1 MLKIRRFFS
10 SENLANTPTDWIN
23 VQRNQGDYN
32 SAWRAI
38 HLDKILLSGL
48 LVLLGLGMIVLYSA
62 GSKDVSVIM
71 RQLIRLLIA
80 FIALFT
86 LAQIPPQKYSHW
98 APALYGVGLVLLIAV
113 LVMGVI
119 GKGAQRWLDFG
130 ILRFQPSELMKLALP
145 MMLARFFSNRHLPPT
160 FKEVCIALLMIGAP
174 ALLTAKQP
182 DLGTALI
189 IGVSGMCVLFL
200 AGMNW
205 RLILTGL
212 LTVAAIA
219 PVAWHYMHDYQRQ
232 RVLTFLNPESDPLGS
247 GYHII
252 QSKIAIGSGGLFGKG
267 WLHGTQSHL
276 QFLPEHATDFIFGVV
291 GEEFGFVGCMILL
304 AAYLFIIGRCIYIS
318 VQAQDTFSRLL
329 SGSITMIFF
338 ISAFVNIGM
347 VTGILPVVGLP
358 LPLVSYGGTSMVT
371 LIASFGILMSI
382 HTHRRLV
389 SA

>member
-10 SENLANTPTDWIN
+10 SENLANTPSDWIN
-23 VQRNQGDYN
+23 VQRNQSDSS

-38 HLDKILLSGL
+38 HLDKILLCGL
-48 LVLLGLGMIVLYSA
+48 FLLLGLGMIVLYSA
-62 GSKDVSVIM
+62 ASKDLSVII
-71 RQLIRLLIA
+71 RQSTRLLIA
-80 FIALFT
+80 FIALFI
-86 LAQIPPQKYSHW
+86 LAQIPPQKYRHW
-98 APALYGVGLVLLIAV
+98 APVLYSLGLLLLIAV
-113 LVMGVI
+113 LAMGVI

-145 MMLARFFSNRHLPPT
+145 MMLARFFSNRQLPPT
-160 FKEVCIALLMIGAP
+160 FKEVFIALFMIGIP

-205 RLILTGL
+205 RLIVTGL
-212 LTVAAIA
+212 LAVAAVA
-219 PVAWHYMHDYQRQ
+219 PIAWHYMHDYQRQ
-232 RVLTFLNPESDPLGS
+232 RVLTFLDPESDPLGS

>member
-1 MLKIRRFFS
+1 MLRIKRFFS
-10 SENLANTPTDWIN
+10 PQNLSNTPSDWITI
-23 VQRNQGDYN
+23 QRNQPNYH
-32 SAWRAI
+32 SFWQAI
-38 HLDKILLSGL
+38 HIDK
-48 LVLLGLGMIVLYSA
+48 VLLGSLLCLLSLGLVVLYSA
-62 GSKDVSVIM
+62 SSQNWALMARQFM
-71 RQLIRLLIA
+71 RLCL
-80 FIALFT
+80 ALTALVT
-86 LAQIPPQKYSHW
+86 LAQIPAQKYQQW
-98 APALYGVGLVLLIAV
+98 APWLYGVGLLLLIAV
-113 LVMGVI
+113 LVMGHI
-119 GKGAQRWLDFG
+119 GKGAQRWLDLG
-130 ILRFQPSELMKLALP
+130 VLRFQPSELMKLALP
-145 MMLARFFSNRHLPPT
+145 MLLARFFAHRKLPPT
-160 FKEVCIALLMIGAP
+160 GWEVGLALLMIGIP

-189 IGVSGMCVLFL
+189 IGVSGVCVLFL

-205 RLILTGL
+205 RLIVGGL

-219 PVAWHYMHDYQRQ
+219 PVAWHYLHDYQRQ
-232 RVLTFLNPESDPLGS
+232 RVLTFLNPERDPLGS

-252 QSKIAIGSGGLFGKG
+252 QSKIAIGSGGVFGKG

-291 GEEFGFVGCMILL
+291 GEEFGFMGCLILL
-304 AAYLFIIGRCIYIS
+304 VAYLVIIGRCIYMS
-318 VQAQDTFSRLL
+318 AQAQDTFSRLL
-329 SGSITMIFF
+329 SGSITLIFF

>member
-1 MLKIRRFFS
+1 MIRIRRFFS
-10 SENLANTPTDWIN
+10 PQNLSNSPSDWLN
-23 VQRNQGDYN
+23 LQRNQESY
-32 SAWRAI
+32 SSFWQVI
-38 HLDKILLSGL
+38 HIDKVLLYGLLILLS
-48 LVLLGLGMIVLYSA
+48 LGMLVLYSA
-62 GSKDVSVIM
+62 ASKDLSVIV
-71 RQLIRLLIA
+71 RQLTRLLLA
-80 FIALFT
+80 FVALLT
-86 LAQIPPQKYSHW
+86 LAQIPPQKYQNW
-98 APALYGVGLVLLIAV
+98 APTLYGIGLVLLVAV

-145 MMLARFFSNRHLPPT
+145 MMLARFFCNRSLPPK
-160 FKEVCIALLMIGAP
+160 FKEIFIALVMIGIP

-189 IGVSGMCVLFL
+189 IGVSGISVLFL
-200 AGMNW
+200 AGMSW
-205 RLILTGL
+205 RLIVMGL
-212 LTVAAIA
+212 LMIATVA

-232 RVLTFLNPESDPLGS
+232 RVLTFLNPERDPLGS

-252 QSKIAIGSGGLFGKG
+252 QSKIAIGSGALFGKG

-291 GEEFGFVGCMILL
+291 GEEFGFVGCLILL
-304 AAYLFIIGRCIYIS
+304 ATYLFIVGRCVYIS
-318 VQAQDTFSRLL
+318 IQAQDTFSRLL

-338 ISAFVNIGM
+338 VSAFVNIGM

>member
-1 MLKIRRFFS
+1 MVKLTRFFS
-10 SENLANTPTDWIN
+10 PKNLSNSPSDWIN
-23 VQRNQGDYN
+23 MQRNQGEYRSVWQLIHID
-32 SAWRAI
+32 RA
-38 HLDKILLSGL
+38 LLFGL

-62 GSKDVSVIM
+62 ASEDMSVIV
-71 RQLIRLLIA
+71 RQLTRILIA
-80 FIALFT
+80 FVVLFT
-86 LAQIPPQKYSHW
+86 FAQIPPKKYHHW
-98 APALYGVGLVLLIAV
+98 APALYGIGLILLVAV
-113 LVMGVI
+113 LIIGDV

-145 MMLARFFSNRHLPPT
+145 MMLARFFHARHLPPN
-160 FKEVCIALLMIGAP
+160 FKEIFIALLMIGVP

-189 IGVSGMCVLFL
+189 IGLSGVCVLFL
-200 AGMNW
+200 AGMSW
-205 RLILTGL
+205 RLIIAGL
-212 LTVAAIA
+212 LTVTAIA

-232 RVLTFLNPESDPLGS
+232 RVLTFLNPERDPLGT

-252 QSKIAIGSGGLFGKG
+252 QSKIAIGSGGVFGRG
-267 WLHGTQSHL
+267 WLQGTQSHL

-291 GEEFGFVGCMILL
+291 GEEFGLVGSLMLL
-304 AAYLFIIGRCIYIS
+304 AAYLFILGRCIYIS
-318 VQAQDTFSRLL
+318 VQAQDTFTRLL

-382 HTHRRLV
+382 QTHRRLV

>member
-10 SENLANTPTDWIN
+10 SENLANTPSDWIN
-23 VQRNQGDYN
+23 VQRNQSDSS

-38 HLDKILLSGL
+38 HLDKILLCGL
-48 LVLLGLGMIVLYSA
+48 FLLLGLGMIVLYSA
-62 GSKDVSVIM
+62 ASKDLSVIM
-71 RQLIRLLIA
+71 RQSTRLLIA
-80 FIALFT
+80 FIALFI
-86 LAQIPPQKYSHW
+86 LAQIPPQKYRHW
-98 APALYGVGLVLLIAV
+98 APVLYSLGLLLLIAV
-113 LVMGVI
+113 LAMGVI

-145 MMLARFFSNRHLPPT
+145 MMLARFFSNRQLPPT
-160 FKEVCIALLMIGAP
+160 FKEVFIALFMIGIP

-205 RLILTGL
+205 RLIVTGL
-212 LTVAAIA
+212 LAVAAVA
-219 PVAWHYMHDYQRQ
+219 PIAWHYMHDYQRQ
-232 RVLTFLNPESDPLGS
+232 RVLTFLDPESDPLGS

>member
-1 MLKIRRFFS
+1 MIKLRRFFS
-10 SENLANTPTDWIN
+10 PQNLSNSPGDWIIF
-23 VQRNQGDYN
+23 QRNQGAYI
-32 SAWRAI
+32 SFWQMI
-38 HLDKILLSGL
+38 HIDKVLLCGLLLLLS
-48 LVLLGLGMIVLYSA
+48 LGIVVLYSA
-62 GSKDVSVIM
+62 GSKDLSVIV
-71 RQLIRLLIA
+71 RQLTRLLLA
-80 FIALFT
+80 FIALLT
-86 LAQIPPQKYSHW
+86 LAQIPPQKYQHW
-98 APALYGVGLVLLIAV
+98 APALYGVGLILLIAV
-113 LVMGVI
+113 LVIGDI

-145 MMLARFFSNRHLPPT
+145 MMLARFFSNRSLPPR
-160 FKEVCIALLMIGAP
+160 FREIFIALIMIGIP

-189 IGVSGMCVLFL
+189 ISVSGICVLFL
-200 AGMNW
+200 AGMSW
-205 RLILTGL
+205 RLIIAGVLTI
-212 LTVAAIA
+212 ASIA

-232 RVLTFLNPESDPLGS
+232 RVLTFLDPESDPLGS

-267 WLHGTQSHL
+267 WLNGTQSHL

-291 GEEFGFVGCMILL
+291 GEEFGLVGCLILL
-304 AAYLFIIGRCIYIS
+304 ATYLFIVGRCIYIS

-329 SGSITMIFF
+329 SGSLAMIFF
-338 ISAFVNIGM
+338 VSAFVNVGM
-347 VTGILPVVGLP
+347 VMGILPVVGLP

-389 SA
+389 ST

>member
-1 MLKIRRFFS
+1 MVKLKRFLSF
-10 SENLANTPTDWIN
+10 ENLSNSPSDWLN
-23 VQRNQGDYN
+23 MQRNQDA
-32 SAWRAI
+32 SRSIWQIIHIDRA
-38 HLDKILLSGL
+38 LLFGL
-48 LVLLGLGMIVLYSA
+48 LVLLALGMIVLYSA
-62 GSKDVSVIM
+62 ASKDMSVII
-71 RQLIRLLIA
+71 RQVTRVFIA
-80 FIALFT
+80 FGVLFAF
-86 LAQIPPQKYSHW
+86 AQIPPQKYQHW
-98 APALYGVGLVLLIAV
+98 APALYIIALILLAAV
-113 LVMGVI
+113 LVIGHI

-145 MMLARFFSNRHLPPT
+145 MMLARFFYARQLPPN
-160 FKEVCIALLMIGAP
+160 FKEIFIALLMIGIP

-189 IGVSGMCVLFL
+189 IGLSGVSVLFL
-200 AGMNW
+200 AGMSW
-205 RLILTGL
+205 RLI
-212 LTVAAIA
+212 VAGFLAIAAVA

-232 RVLTFLNPESDPLGS
+232 RVLTFLNPERDPLGT

-252 QSKIAIGSGGLFGKG
+252 QSKIAIGSGGVFGKG
-267 WLHGTQSHL
+267 WLQGTQSHL

-291 GEEFGFVGCMILL
+291 GEEFGFVGASILL
-304 AAYLFIIGRCIYIS
+304 IAYLFILARCIYIS
-318 VQAQDTFSRLL
+318 IQAQDTFTRLL

-382 HTHRRLV
+382 QTHRKLV
-389 SA
+389 SS

>member
-1 MLKIRRFFS
+1 MVKMTRFFS
-10 SENLANTPTDWIN
+10 PKNLATFPSNWIN
-23 VQRNQGDYN
+23 SQRGQEAYR
-32 SAWRAI
+32 SIWQVI
-38 HLDKILLSGL
+38 HIDKPLLMGL

-62 GSKDVSVIM
+62 ASQDLSVIV
-71 RQLIRLLIA
+71 RQLTRLMIA
-80 FIALFT
+80 FLALFT
-86 LAQIPPQKYSHW
+86 LAQIPPKKYQHW
-98 APALYGVGLVLLIAV
+98 APALYIIGLVLLIAV
-113 LVMGVI
+113 LAIGAI

-130 ILRFQPSELMKLALP
+130 ILRFQPSEVMKLALP
-145 MMLARFFSNRHLPPT
+145 LMLARFFHAYHLPPN
-160 FKEVCIALLMIGAP
+160 FKQVFIALLMIGIP

-189 IGVSGMCVLFL
+189 IGLSGICVLFL
-200 AGMNW
+200 AGMSW
-205 RLILTGL
+205 KLISAGIVS
-212 LTVAAIA
+212 VAAAA
-219 PVAWHYMHDYQRQ
+219 PVVWHYLHDYQRQ
-232 RVLTFLNPESDPLGS
+232 RVLTFLNPENDPLGS

-252 QSKIAIGSGGLFGKG
+252 QSKIAIGSGGIFGKG
-267 WLHGTQSHL
+267 WLHGTQSQL

-291 GEEFGFVGCMILL
+291 GEEFGLVGCSILIM
-304 AAYLFIIGRCIYIS
+304 AYLFIISRCIYIS
-318 VQAQDTFSRLL
+318 IQAQDTFSRLL

-389 SA
+389 SS